1 MKKGALRPE
10 VYEDVRDIWRTK
22 EAEKTGIDVDDQR
35 LHNLS
40 MTEGWYLLKQHIDN
54 LKIGLD
60 KRLSQS
66 VLNSLGDAQIKTD
79 AVFTVLGKELLD
91 SIITKVEDSAS
102 VVEEIQNDKRR
113 QTESK

>member
-1 MKKGALRPE
+1 MKQGALRPE
-10 VYEDVRDIWRTK
+10 SYDDVRNVWRQK
-22 EAEKTGIDVDDQR
+22 EAEQTGIDVDDQK

-40 MTEGWYLLKQHIDN
+40 QTEGWYLLKQHIDN

-66 VLNSLGDAQIKTD
+66 VLNSLGDAQIKID

-91 SIITKVEDSAS
+91 SIITKVEDSAL
-102 VVEEIQNDKRR
+102 VVEEIQNEQR
-113 QTESK
+113 QKAGTE